1 MVQAFRFGGFVL
13 NGDAFELHRGSAL
26 VAVEPLVLDLL
37 VLLLERPGAVLSRD
51 ALMAQIWKGR
61 IVSDTTISTAIKSA
75 RKAVG
80 DTGRDQK
87 YIRTVRGRGIQWVM
101 PLEPLES
108 AKPVCADTES
118 RHADAGA
125 QPVLYVRCVDAMND
139 PALGPLARATSARAA
154 SILARIPLLQIAS
167 PFELADEVTDPREL
181 HARFAIAYLLELRLQ
196 RTENTLTADAT
207 LTETRNG
214 LQMWA
219 QRFETVNGPG
229 DQEILLHKMI
239 RRIEP
244 RLMQAMV
251 ADMQLPGGGAD
262 ARGCLLKAIGL
273 LALRG
278 WNRATFA
285 EATDLIERSVALAP
299 SLALAHAYL
308 ALVKALGHRVG
319 LLRGDDRVVP
329 AAVAAAERAL
339 DLESQDST
347 VLGLVGCALADVG
360 QVERALPILHKSIEA
375 GPQNGHAK
383 TALGAALMMKQD
395 YKAAA
400 SLLAEG
406 MACSPADSRL
416 SVWGTALALAQ
427 LAQGELDGA
436 LESATNACQ
445 EDDRLYL
452 PRLALAGVHLVR
464 KEPAEMAAAV
474 RETLRTKPDLSPP
487 ETVCVL
493 GERLGA
499 AIWSMVE
506 GLPAAGQSG
515 SRPSA
520 AAGLPKRR

>member
-1 MVQAFRFGGFVL
+1 MAMNFRFDGFVL
-13 NGDAFELHRGSAL
+13 DRDAFELRRGSAL
-26 VAVEPLVLDLL
+26 VAVEPLVLDLM
-37 VLLLERPGAVLSRD
+37 VLLLEQPGVVVSRD
-51 ALMAQIWKGR
+51 ALMAQVWKGR
-61 IVSDTTISTAIKSA
+61 IVSDTSISTAIKLA

-87 YIRTVRGRGIQWVM
+87 YIRTVRRRGIQWVM
-101 PLEPLES
+101 PLEPVES
-108 AKPVCADTES
+108 GKPVCADTES
-118 RHADAGA
+118 WHADTGA

-139 PALGPLARATSARAA
+139 PALRPLARATGARAA

-167 PFELADEVTDPREL
+167 PFDLADEVTDPREL
-181 HARFAIAYLLELRLQ
+181 RARFAISYLLELRLQ
-196 RTENTLTADAT
+196 RTENTLTADAA

-214 LQMWA
+214 LQIWA
-219 QRFETVNGPG
+219 QRFETLNGPG
-229 DQEILLHKMI
+229 DQEILMCKVI

-262 ARGCLLKAIGL
+262 ARACLLKAIGL

-278 WNRATFA
+278 WNRATFV
-285 EATDLIERSVALAP
+285 EATDFIERSVALEP
-299 SLALAHAYL
+299 GLALAHAYL

-319 LLRGDDRVVP
+319 LLRDDDRVVP
-329 AAVAAAERAL
+329 AALAAAERAL

-360 QVERALPILHKSIEA
+360 QLERALPILYKSIEA

-400 SLLAEG
+400 GLLAEG
-406 MACSPADSRL
+406 MACSPVDSRL

-427 LAQGELDGA
+427 LAQGDLDGA

-452 PRLALAGVHLVR
+452 PRLALAGVHLMR
-464 KEPAEMAAAV
+464 NEPAETVAAV
-474 RETLRTKPDLSPP
+474 RETLRTKPDLNQT

-493 GERLGA
+493 GKRLGA
-499 AIWSMVE
+499 AIWSTAE
-506 GLPAAGQSG
+506 GLAGAAH
-515 SRPSA
+515 
-520 AAGLPKRR
+520 